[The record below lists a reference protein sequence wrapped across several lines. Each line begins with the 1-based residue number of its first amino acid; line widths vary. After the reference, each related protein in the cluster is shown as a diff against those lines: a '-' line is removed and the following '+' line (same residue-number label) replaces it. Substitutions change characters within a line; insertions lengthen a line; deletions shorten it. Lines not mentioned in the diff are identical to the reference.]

1 MVLLGLCSARHK
13 MRVYKVDIHGDR
25 KNLACRLRSI
35 SGDYP
40 VCFEGYAYCEACEEG
55 G

>member
-1 MVLLGLCSARHK
+1 ML
-13 MRVYKVDIHGDR
+13 VYKVDIHRDR
-25 KNLACRLRSI
+25 ENLTCRLCGI